1 MTDDKIAAII
11 AHFGSNLT
19 DSDKLAL
26 RSQLMTASDAKYSLV
41 MSTPVKSTTTT
52 LILSIFLGGLGID
65 RFYLGDTGLGVCKLL
80 FGWLTFYIWPFIDIF
95 VTYKRAKEINM
106 KNILATLG

>member
-19 DSDKLAL
+19 DSDKFAL
-26 RSQLMTASDAKYSLV
+26 RSQLMAASDEKYSLV

-80 FGWLTFYIWPFIDIF
+80 FGWLTLYIFGLSSTSLSLTSAP
-95 VTYKRAKEINM
+95 KR
-106 KNILATLG
+106 

>member
-26 RSQLMTASDAKYSLV
+26 RSQLMAASDAKYSLV

-65 RFYLGDTGLGVCKLL
+65 RFYLGDI
-80 FGWLTFYIWPFIDIF
+80 YIWPFIDIF

>member
-26 RSQLMTASDAKYSLV
+26 RSQLMAASDAKYSLV

-52 LILSIFLGGLGID
+52 LILSMFLGGLGID
-65 RFYLGDTGLGVCKLL
+65 RFYLGDTRLGVCKLL
-80 FGWLTFYIWPFIDIF
+80 FGWLTLNIWPFIDIF
-95 VTYKRAKEINM
+95 VAYKRAKEINM
-106 KNILATLG
+106 KNILARLG

>member
-26 RSQLMTASDAKYSLV
+26 RSQLMAASDAKYSLV

-80 FGWLTFYIWPFIDIF
+80 FGWLTLYIWPFIDIF

-106 KNILATLG
+106 KNILSTLG